1 MEQVVE
7 KISVRT
13 QETVRWICIDIAMLV
28 TLTVLVQLWSNA
40 VVWNE
45 EHRYAYAEDGKLYR
59 NVSEVHAGR
68 TAEHMHIWKT
78 MGLQST
84 VNRISAVTTDQAAVT
99 ITEPAAVKPTEGE
112 VMRVAEEKPVNM
124 ERTDTETTVTA
135 TLVKEPATQENIL
148 PENSVDNTM
157 KHAESD
163 EVTDRTATD
172 EVTKNEEM
180 IRTELLELNGFVVNE
195 NGVIESCKNPAF
207 VLKDG
212 IIIFPAD
219 ERCSGIGSEALNGIA
234 SAEEVYIP
242 ANIISTAPGVLD
254 KLEGLMYIEVAPDN
268 PVYESR
274 DGILYGKN
282 SEIITV
288 PAGRK

>member
-1 MEQVVE
+1 MERVVE

-28 TLTVLVQLWSNA
+28 TLAVLVELWSNA
-40 VVWNE
+40 VVWNA

-68 TAEHMHIWKT
+68 IAEHMHIWKT

-84 VNRISAVTTDQAAVT
+84 V
-99 ITEPAAVKPTEGE
+99 KPTEGE
-112 VMRVAEEKPVNM
+112 VMRVAEEQPVNM

-180 IRTELLELNGFVVNE
+180 IGTELLELNGFVVNE

-207 VLKDG
+207 VLEDG

-242 ANIISTAPGVLD
+242 ANITSIAPGVLD